1 MEIVEEIRKLAKFV
15 ELDRKIEEKRKAEA
29 EFTEWL
35 RENRVPRRTGYYS
48 DYLGDDTYEEA
59 VIIFDE
65 EGGMYSCPQ
74 KVHLSWA
81 SNHIEDHYEEGKG
94 VTDFIIELISKGI
107 TPVKFRIIEKSIE
120 EINREIPSTEYRE
133 LEGTITE
140 EHLKIIKEYLLRE
153 LIHSTR

>member
-35 RENRVPRRTGYYS
+35 RENRVPRRT
-48 DYLGDDTYEEA
+48 
-59 VIIFDE
+59 
-65 EGGMYSCPQ
+65 
-74 KVHLSWA
+74 
-81 SNHIEDHYEEGKG
+81 
-94 VTDFIIELISKGI
+94 
-107 TPVKFRIIEKSIE
+107 
-120 EINREIPSTEYRE
+120 
-133 LEGTITE
+133 E